1 MNRRQWI
8 LTAAAGAGGL
18 AAGAGVAW
26 WRLAPRAVADAQV
39 AVFFAQALLTPEGQ
53 TTALAQWQGQ
63 PMVVNFWATWCPPC
77 VEEMP
82 DLEALSQAWAPK
94 NVQFVGIGV
103 DTASNIIQFR
113 QRVPVSYPL
122 LVAGNVGAELARTLG
137 NESGGL
143 PYTVII
149 SAEGRIAHQYL
160 GRVKPEQL
168 EQGLATVTM

>member
-8 LTAAAGAGGL
+8 LTAAAGGAGL

-39 AVFFAQALLTPEGQ
+39 AVFFAQSLPTPEGQ
-53 TTALAQWQGQ
+53 NVPLSQWQGQ
-63 PMVVNFWATWCPPC
+63 PVVVNFWATWCPPC

-82 DLEALSQAWAPK
+82 DLEALSVEWAPR

-103 DTASNIIQFR
+103 DTAANIIQFR

-137 NESGGL
+137 NEAGGL

-149 SAEGRIAHQYL
+149 SPDGAIAHQYL

-168 EQGLATVTM
+168 AAGLASVTA